1 MVLRSHA
8 HESGL
13 GSVNGSAE
21 ALRFE
26 MKEDSLGTSELL
38 TTKLQETARFEQ
50 VEPAAVEEPL
60 TTKALLEFEM
70 NDDTQGDFPCY
81 FYQVS
86 LPAIDILLQE
96 AYLRDRGIEGGVV
109 EALAVSIDVH
119 RLLDEWFISK
129 VPLEFEVVRLEE
141 LTKSA
146 RVEDKAVAM
155 LVSSV
160 EAEKLVYE
168 GSTDSQGYELLQ
180 GIDEVPSYETPTVRR
195 FGSRRSTIESLQ
207 KDIYLVIG
215 ASGFGSRHIVEH
227 LARADAISVLDVVQR
242 HRDVSFYIGD
252 TTGRRDVLD
261 VLKKSGATCI
271 VRAALLQHSAK
282 DPSVC
287 YKVNVEG
294 TRTIIV
300 AAIAAGVL
308 YQHSR
313 TRIQIGDNN
322 DIESK
327 LESESATAKL
337 NESLHCALP
346 PIFVTT
352 EYHRT
357 PHSSAQPLG
366 PYVTP
371 PDAGSILPAFNSPFD
386 PHELEHPTIR
396 SQVDGQAFFIANGE
410 SDYFWDVTTKAS
422 EDNRV

>member
-1 MVLRSHA
+1 MGRVRQL
-8 HESGL
+8 
-13 GSVNGSAE
+13 
-21 ALRFE
+21 
-26 MKEDSLGTSELL
+26 SLG
-38 TTKLQETARFEQ
+38 LQCRSSRIRRDARRARDIGAT
-50 VEPAAVEEPL
+50 PNGL
-60 TTKALLEFEM
+60 
-70 NDDTQGDFPCY
+70 DFPRFSLSLET
-81 FYQVS
+81 FYLQ
-86 LPAIDILLQE
+86 LP
-96 AYLRDRGIEGGVV
+96 RFR
-109 EALAVSIDVH
+109 
-119 RLLDEWFISK
+119 
-129 VPLEFEVVRLEE
+129 
-141 LTKSA
+141 
-146 RVEDKAVAM
+146 
-155 LVSSV
+155 
-160 EAEKLVYE
+160 
-168 GSTDSQGYELLQ
+168 GYELLQ

-322 DIESK
+322 DMFDYTYIGNIT
-327 LESESATAKL
+327 SARL
-337 NESLHCALP
+337 
-346 PIFVTT
+346 
-352 EYHRT
+352 
-357 PHSSAQPLG
+357 
-366 PYVTP
+366 
-371 PDAGSILPAFNSPFD
+371 
-386 PHELEHPTIR
+386 
-396 SQVDGQAFFIANGE
+396 
-410 SDYFWDVTTKAS
+410 
-422 EDNRV
+422 